1 MFALTLELLLEKN
14 KTSLLK
20 EMTLLQEFST
30 WDLEEINFIPTFPV
44 DLLYCMGRAILMDQ
58 FLS

>member
-1 MFALTLELLLEKN
+1 MEKN